1 MLIIA
6 KSKSSAS
13 LKLKKQV
20 HLSEVWTG
28 TCLSEVT
35 EKKMSPENSFV
46 IGWPII
52 NYVVTFSSADVK
64 ERWLSALLWHI
75 SEIKQNEYLK
85 NLTLQIFVLDAD
97 SCSSVSKTTAA
108 VAATA

>member
-1 MLIIA
+1 MRNLNCR
-6 KSKSSAS
+6 SSSS

-46 IGWPII
+46 IGWPTT
-52 NYVVTFSSADVK
+52 NYVVTFRYLIRQQTSLCSLAAAQVSRVSS
-64 ERWLSALLWHI
+64 ETMT
-75 SEIKQNEYLK
+75 E
-85 NLTLQIFVLDAD
+85 
-97 SCSSVSKTTAA
+97 
-108 VAATA
+108 ATGP